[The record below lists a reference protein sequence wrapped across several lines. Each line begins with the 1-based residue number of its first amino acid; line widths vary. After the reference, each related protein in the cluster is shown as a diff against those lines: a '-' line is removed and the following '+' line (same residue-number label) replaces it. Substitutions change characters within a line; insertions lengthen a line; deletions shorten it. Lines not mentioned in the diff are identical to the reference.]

1 MHCVWDL
8 QSIDRDS
15 ATISHEH
22 LLPFTTRAKLKEK
35 EKDLESDGKDDSMP
49 NLDP

>member
-1 MHCVWDL
+1 VHCVWDL

-35 EKDLESDGKDDSMP
+35 DLESDGKEDSMP